1 MREGA
6 GGRGHRR
13 GPSSVAPCL
22 PDPAPATPAGRGTP
36 GGAAP
41 HRNRPSL
48 LYTRQGRSARGR
60 SPGALPTCPL
70 SHQPAGRGA
79 QGSPALS
86 PPPQERPSSAR
97 QPQLS
102 SARRDTATP
111 LATGH
116 VPRGA
121 PPISAARTRLPE
133 RLETFSLLSTP
144 PGSGSSRSSATGPS
158 PRSDEPRWARY
169 RPAFA
174 TALVFYRRVFPPNIL
189 KGEKLCNDVLFSFI
203 PKASSER
210 ASSEMVSA
218 TI

>member
-1 MREGA
+1 MREEA

-102 SARRDTATP
+102 SARCDTATP

-121 PPISAARTRLPE
+121 PPMSATRTRLPE

-158 PRSDEPRWARY
+158 PRLAGSDDP
-169 RPAFA
+169 
-174 TALVFYRRVFPPNIL
+174 
-189 KGEKLCNDVLFSFI
+189 
-203 PKASSER
+203 SSV
-210 ASSEMVSA
+210 ACSAHAHAQPWHKSA
-218 TI
+218 TRNASAGVR